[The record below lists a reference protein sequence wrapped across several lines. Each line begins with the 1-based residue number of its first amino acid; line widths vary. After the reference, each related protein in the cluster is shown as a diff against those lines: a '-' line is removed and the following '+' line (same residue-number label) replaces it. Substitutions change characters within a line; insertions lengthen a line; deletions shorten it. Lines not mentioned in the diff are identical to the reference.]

1 MKQLHVVA
9 CLLMLALAGCDNNDK
24 PSMAAKN
31 DTPAP
36 QTTLAKDPAQL
47 HKLMQQSQGKPL
59 TLLDASEVQLDGAAT
74 LVLTFSIPLDPEQ
87 DFSRVLHVVD
97 KKKRQSGWS
106 LGTGAKFERATLTP
120 SRT

>member
-1 MKQLHVVA
+1 MKHLRVA
-9 CLLMLALAGCDNNDK
+9 ACMLMLALAGCDNNDK
-24 PSMAAKN
+24 PSTDAKN

-36 QTTLAKDPAQL
+36 QTSSVKDPAQL
-47 HKLMQQSQGKPL
+47 RKLTQQSQGKPL

-97 KKKRQSGWS
+97 KKRQSG
-106 LGTGAKFERATLTP
+106 RARNWRPT
-120 SRT
+120 